1 MPRSFAATLKAVIPA
16 AGLGS
21 RFLPYTKAQPKE
33 MIPIVD
39 KPAIQ
44 YVVEEAVASGMNEI
58 LIVTGRGKRAIED
71 HFDANVE
78 LDNHLARSGTT
89 GALRDLKA
97 LMTAARI
104 MYVRQP
110 TPQGLGDAV
119 LRASD
124 FVADDPFGVLLGDDI
139 TVDPPCAGVLRAAY
153 ERHGAS
159 VIALQEVPRERI
171 GRYGMAV
178 GKEVE
183 RGVIRLE
190 GLIEKPSPNQVRST
204 LATIGRY
211 ILTPRIFA
219 CLRETKVGK
228 GGELQLT
235 DGIQGLLGKEDVYGV
250 LYRGRRYDVGDK
262 LGWLET
268 NLEFA
273 MKREDL
279 RAGLLD
285 AVKRI
290 RNSN

>member
-1 MPRSFAATLKAVIPA
+1 MPRSFAATMKAVIPA

-58 LIVTGRGKRAIED
+58 LIITGRGKRAIED

-78 LDNHLARSGTT
+78 LDNQLARSGKPA
-89 GALRDLKA
+89 ALEDLKS
-97 LMTAARI
+97 LMMAARI

-139 TVDPPCAGVLRAAY
+139 TLDPPCAGVLRAAY
-153 ERHGAS
+153 EHLGAS

-171 GRYGMAV
+171 GRYGMAI

-183 RGVIRLE
+183 PGLTRLE
-190 GLIEKPSPNQVRST
+190 GLIEKPAPSP
-204 LATIGRY
+204 G
-211 ILTPRIFA
+211 
-219 CLRETKVGK
+219 
-228 GGELQLT
+228 
-235 DGIQGLLGKEDVYGV
+235 
-250 LYRGRRYDVGDK
+250 
-262 LGWLET
+262 
-268 NLEFA
+268 
-273 MKREDL
+273 
-279 RAGLLD
+279 
-285 AVKRI
+285 
-290 RNSN
+290 